1 MIHLTITAEAVT
13 DLLTPGIMSPNKL
26 IEGLPQGVE
35 LVNITYDAPSGMVA
49 YFFDDGKIEIT
60 KANIKYVVQTS

>member
-26 IEGLPQGVE
+26 VEGLPQGVE
-35 LVNITYDAPSGMVA
+35 LVNVTYDTPSGMVT
-49 YFFDDGKIEIT
+49 YVFDDGKTET
-60 KANIKYVVQTS
+60 TACNIRYVVQTS